1 MLTMRRPWRKS
12 GLFYV
17 MLFLLFIEFSRQCS
31 ELSLSLIDFVNLLF
45 NVFYEGIGF
54 GVFSNP
60 YFIVFIVFQ
69 LEGGII
75 NYVRQVN
82 NEGLETGLS
91 PNPNTLAPS
100 RRSHSHNQDPLKP
113 V

>member
-1 MLTMRRPWRKS
+1 MRRPWRKS

-31 ELSLSLIDFVNLLF
+31 ELSLSLIDFVNLFF

-60 YFIVFIVFQ
+60 DFTFVFVSQ
-69 LEGGII
+69 LEGGFE
-75 NYVRQVN
+75 YVYTFNGSFNFVKF
-82 NEGLETGLS
+82 T
-91 PNPNTLAPS
+91 
-100 RRSHSHNQDPLKP
+100 
-113 V
+113 